1 MNKVFGFLIFIII
14 IISLTPKK
22 VVAQDDPN
30 WIILS
35 QVMFGEERET
45 DFGLKIAPPI
55 FTEQI
60 REKTGEI
67 ITLDGFIYPLEGAKA
82 SKYFVLSMKP
92 IATCF
97 FCGKAGPETVVE
109 VYAKDKIEYTE
120 ELITLKGKFMVNE
133 FSTTGVIY
141 MLDEAEIIDE

>member
-1 MNKVFGFLIFIII
+1 VDKLFGTFAFVLILLNLAPEKI
-14 IISLTPKK
+14 K
-22 VVAQDDPN
+22 AQNDPN

-60 REKTGEI
+60 REKTGKE

-109 VYAKDKIEYTE
+109 VYAKKEIEYTE
-120 ELITLKGKFMVNE
+120 ERITLKGKFMVNE

-141 MLDEAEIIDE
+141 ILDEAEIIEE